1 MWSVGGLIESWS
13 IYSELSLSEST
24 LIIFMEQNKI
34 WSKYVKVRK
43 SWSQKEQRVGL
54 LKAIGLLPLL
64 WIWEGCY
71 DNIWFRKRFDK
82 IWKTIWYHLK
92 GFGKRWDLKLKPGAP
107 LACCCCFW
115 MLVKTV
121 ASAPS
126 LELFSTVYFHMH
138 VFPNCW
144 LCGKL
149 GWAGFKK
156 SPQRFSLR
164 TCLHCK
170 FSYVFPNCWR
180 TELRRV

>member
-1 MWSVGGLIESWS
+1 MIKNMQRWESLEVRSSSKWVS
-13 IYSELSLSEST
+13 SRPLACVAPPLNLGT
-24 LIIFMEQNKI
+24 CVIITFDLEKDFI
-34 WSKYVKVRK
+34 RF
-43 SWSQKEQRVGL
+43 G
-54 LKAIGLLPLL
+54 
-64 WIWEGCY
+64 
-71 DNIWFRKRFDK
+71 KRFDK
-82 IWKTIWYHLK
+82 IWKTIWYDLK